1 MTEGSRGRLGFGG
14 LSTFLFA
21 YELRNFWPVLQYSDS
36 LVLRFR
42 YSMIHHTHYDLIIIG
57 GGPAGMA
64 VAVGAADAGLKKI
77 LLLERHP
84 RLGGILN
91 QCIHVGFGLRYF
103 KEELTGTE
111 YAFRYNKLFEQT
123 GTEVSTNSFVHKVT
137 PEKKVTFVCP
147 EGEFLISGEHVVL
160 ATGCR
165 ERTREMLTTP
175 GTRPAGIFTAGLAQE
190 MVNIH
195 GILPGKNVVIVG
207 SGDIGLIMARRVTL
221 EGARVHAVLEIL
233 DHLSGLVRNKIQC
246 LDDFGIPLYLQHEI
260 LKIEGKNRV
269 EGIRFRDNATGE
281 VKETACDTLLYSV
294 GLIPERDLLM
304 DAGIEPGTGYYVAGN
319 ADYVH
324 DLVDWVSK
332 DGEKLG
338 RALRSA

>member
-1 MTEGSRGRLGFGG
+1 MLN
-14 LSTFLFA
+14 
-21 YELRNFWPVLQYSDS
+21 YN
-36 LVLRFR
+36 
-42 YSMIHHTHYDLIIIG
+42 HYDVIIIG

-64 VAVGAADAGLKKI
+64 VAFGAARAGLNKI

-91 QCIHVGFGLRYF
+91 QCIHLGFGLKYF

-111 YAFRYNKLFEQT
+111 YAYRYKKMFDQT
-123 GTEVSTNSFVHKVT
+123 GVEVKTSSFVHKISDR
-137 PEKKVTFVCP
+137 KQVTFVCP
-147 EGEFLISGEHVVL
+147 EGELSVSADHIVL

-165 ERTREMLTTP
+165 ERTRDMLTIP

-195 GILPGKNVVIVG
+195 GILPGKNVVIIG
-207 SGDIGLIMARRVTL
+207 SGDIGLIMARRMTL
-221 EGARVHAVLEIL
+221 EGAKVHAVLEIL

-246 LDDFGIPLYLQHEI
+246 LDDFDIPLYLQHETLEI
-260 LKIEGKNRV
+260 IGKDRV
-269 EGIRFRDNATGE
+269 EAIRYRDNVTG
-281 VKETACDTLLYSV
+281 KEQGIACDTLLFSV

-304 DAGIEPGTGYYVAGN
+304 DAGIEPGNGFHVIGN

-324 DLVDWVSK
+324 DLADWVTK

-338 RALRSA
+338 RSLRNGAVS

>member
-1 MTEGSRGRLGFGG
+1 MLN
-14 LSTFLFA
+14 
-21 YELRNFWPVLQYSDS
+21 YN
-36 LVLRFR
+36 
-42 YSMIHHTHYDLIIIG
+42 HYDVIIIG

-64 VAVGAADAGLKKI
+64 VAFGAARGGLNKI

-91 QCIHVGFGLRYF
+91 QCIHLGFGLKYF

-111 YAFRYNKLFEQT
+111 YAYRYKKMFDQT
-123 GTEVSTNSFVHKVT
+123 GTEVKTRSFVHRVT
-137 PEKKVTFVCP
+137 RQKEVIFVCP
-147 EGEFLISGEHVVL
+147 EGERTLSADHIVL

-165 ERTREMLTTP
+165 ERTRDMLTIP

-195 GILPGKNVVIVG
+195 GILPGKNVVIIG
-207 SGDIGLIMARRVTL
+207 SGDIGLIMARRMTL
-221 EGARVHAVLEIL
+221 EGAKVHAVLEIL

-246 LDDFGIPLYLQHEI
+246 LDDFDIPLYLQHETLEI
-260 LKIEGKNRV
+260 IGKDRV
-269 EGIRFRDNATGE
+269 EAIRYRDNVTG
-281 VKETACDTLLYSV
+281 KEQGIACDTLLFSV

-304 DAGIEPGTGYYVAGN
+304 DAGIEPGNGFHVIGN

-324 DLVDWVSK
+324 DLADWVTK

-338 RALRSA
+338 RSLATGASS

>member
-1 MTEGSRGRLGFGG
+1 MT
-14 LSTFLFA
+14 
-21 YELRNFWPVLQYSDS
+21 
-36 LVLRFR
+36 R
-42 YSMIHHTHYDLIIIG
+42 YDHYDLIIIG
-57 GGPAGMA
+57 GGPAGMS
-64 VAVGAADAGLKKI
+64 VAAGAAHSGLKKI

-111 YAFRYNKLFEQT
+111 YAFRYKKLFDQT
-123 GTEVSTNSFVHKVT
+123 ETEVKTSSFVYKLT
-137 PEKKVTFVCP
+137 RDKEALFICP
-147 EGEFLISGEHVVL
+147 EGEFLASAEHIVL

-195 GILPGKNVVIVG
+195 GLLPGKEVLVIG
-207 SGDIGLIMARRVTL
+207 SGDIGLIMARRMAL
-221 EGARVHAVLEIL
+221 EGATVHAVLEIM

-246 LDDFGIPLYLQHEI
+246 LDDFGIPLHFQHEVLEI
-260 LKIEGKNRV
+260 MGKDRV
-269 EGIRFRDNATGE
+269 EAVRFRDNSTGKI
-281 VKETACDTLLYSV
+281 KELACDTLLYSV
-294 GLIPERDLLM
+294 GLIPERDLLT
-304 DAGIEPGTGYYVAGN
+304 DAGIEPENGFYVAGN

-324 DLVDWVSK
+324 DLVDGVTR

-338 RALRSA
+338 RALAEGPHRKGVK

>member
-1 MTEGSRGRLGFGG
+1 MHWDT
-14 LSTFLFA
+14 
-21 YELRNFWPVLQYSDS
+21 LQIWDDE
-36 LVLRFR
+36 
-42 YSMIHHTHYDLIIIG
+42 SMIRHHHYDAIIIG
-57 GGPAGMA
+57 GGPSGMS
-64 VAVGAADAGLKKI
+64 VAVGAAEGGLKNV

-111 YAFRYNKLFEQT
+111 YAFRYKKMFDDT
-123 GTEVSTNSFVHKVT
+123 GTEVSTNSFVHRIT
-137 PEKKVTFVCP
+137 PQKEITYVCP
-147 EGEFLISGEHVVL
+147 EGEFSISADHVVL

-195 GILPGKNVVIVG
+195 GLLPGRNVVVIG
-207 SGDIGLIMARRVTL
+207 SGDIGLIMARRMTL
-221 EGARVHAVLEIL
+221 EGATVHAVLEIL
-233 DHLSGLVRNKIQC
+233 DHLSGLKRNKIQC
-246 LDDFGIPLYLQHEI
+246 LDDFSIPLRLQHEI
-260 LKIEGKNRV
+260 LEIYGKNRV
-269 EGIRFRDNATGE
+269 EAVRFRDNTTGE
-281 VKETACDTLLYSV
+281 VKEMACDTLLYSV
-294 GLIPERDLLM
+294 GLIPERDLLI
-304 DAGIEPGTGYYVAGN
+304 DAGLEPGEGFHVTGN

-324 DLVDWVSK
+324 DLVDWVTR

-338 RALRSA
+338 RSLGSGKG

>member
-1 MTEGSRGRLGFGG
+1 
-14 LSTFLFA
+14 
-21 YELRNFWPVLQYSDS
+21 
-36 LVLRFR
+36 
-42 YSMIHHTHYDLIIIG
+42 
-57 GGPAGMA
+57 MA
-64 VAVGAADAGLKKI
+64 VAVGAAEAGLKRI
-77 LLLERHP
+77 LLLERHA

-111 YAFRYNKLFEQT
+111 YAFRYRKKFEQS
-123 GTEVSTNSFVHKVT
+123 GTEVSTNSFVHTLT
-137 PEKKVTFVCP
+137 PAKEVTFVCP
-147 EGEFLISGEHVVL
+147 EGEFTVSGDHVVL

-190 MVNIH
+190 MVNVH
-195 GILPGKNVVIVG
+195 GLLPGRNVVIVG
-207 SGDIGLIMARRVTL
+207 SGDIGLIMARRMTL
-221 EGARVHAVLEIL
+221 EGARVLAVLEIL

-246 LDDFGIPLYLQHEI
+246 LDDFCIPLFLQHEI
-260 LKIEGKNRV
+260 LEIMGKERV
-269 EGIRFRDNATGE
+269 ERIRFRDNATGE
-281 VKETACDTLLYSV
+281 VKDTECDTLLYSV

-304 DAGIEPGTGYYVAGN
+304 DAGIEPGDGYHVAGN

-338 RALRSA
+338 RSLRSA